1 MKCVHHFLFNS
12 VQVAAICFR
21 VFEMVDA
28 TKDDMMLTQSY
39 ATFDKLGEELSRSIQ
54 SDNERKGTD

>member
-1 MKCVHHFLFNS
+1 
-12 VQVAAICFR
+12 
-21 VFEMVDA
+21 MVDA
-28 TKDDMMLTQSY
+28 TKDDMMLTHSY